1 MKFEK
6 TQLMETEKRKANVF
20 NKKLFCILILSLF
33 TSFIFAAE
41 DGPNGVA
48 TVKKVFATIYE
59 FFTSP
64 AVRVIAIAG
73 FIFTGIK
80 IITNKGNTE
89 MMKTMIPL
97 CIACVIIGCA
107 SWIVGEF
114 MGDVGENIDDLG
126 TGWWK

>member
-6 TQLMETEKRKANVF
+6 TQLMETEKRKNIF
-20 NKKLFCILILSLF
+20 DKKLFCILVLSLC
-33 TSFIFAAE
+33 TSFIFAA
-41 DGPNGVA
+41 DDTLNGVT

-107 SWIVGEF
+107 SWIVEQF
-114 MGDVGENIDDLG
+114 MGSDIGSNVEDLG
-126 TGWWK
+126 TGWW